1 MVNSIVDFSLQE
13 QSDLDMEYLQY
24 DVIKYDLQNYR
35 IITMLFTLLKK
46 SLIPDVVSIYL
57 WKVLTYIFIATD
69 KVFLFHPKNADIF
82 LISS

>member
-24 DVIKYDLQNYR
+24 DVRKYDLQNYR

-57 WKVLTYIFIATD
+57 WKVLAYIFIAID
-69 KVFLFHPKNADIF
+69 KAFFFHPKNADIF